1 MLPEP
6 LRQIPAD
13 QPVDKV
19 SAGGASADGAHDTR
33 ASHAAPVMP
42 RLSCRNCRPQRLCRH
57 SRAQERYSRAQER
70 YSRAQERSTVAREHT
85 RRAGQK
91 RHRPRETPP
100 WSRNLA
106 AVERRSSPKPRRDK
120 MRGFKLPDARVM
132 ARDFDR
138 QVAELQIKAA
148 ILNRFAALGTPQTQ
162 RAG

>member
-33 ASHAAPVMP
+33 ASQAASVMP

-57 SRAQERYSRAQER
+57 SRAQER

-91 RHRPRETPP
+91 RHRPRDTPP

-148 ILNRFAALGTPQTQ
+148 ILNRFTALGTPQTQ
-162 RAG
+162 RVR